1 MSAQLA
7 AHGRLDGDPRSI
19 ETKTGR
25 AMATATLAVDAAD
38 RREGDDE
45 SVRTVL
51 LADVREYFAEVDS
64 HRITSADYRRS
75 KPAMRNQ
82 PTRRSMSCREPAA
95 LPSRSSQSFDSAELT
110 VYDEV
115 SDEDRSEVSAALA
128 ARLAEIRKGLTA
140 TLPGRGP
147 DGEIPD
153 HEVRLEAV
161 GRFVDLMKMIQSVR
175 PT

>member
-1 MSAQLA
+1 
-7 AHGRLDGDPRSI
+7 
-19 ETKTGR
+19 
-25 AMATATLAVDAAD
+25 
-38 RREGDDE
+38 
-45 SVRTVL
+45 
-51 LADVREYFAEVDS
+51 
-64 HRITSADYRRS
+64 
-75 KPAMRNQ
+75 MRNQ
-82 PTRRSMSCREPAA
+82 PTRRSMSCRKQAA
-95 LPSRSSQSFDSAELT
+95 SPRRSSQSVDSEELT

-140 TLPGRGP
+140 TLPGSGP

-161 GRFVDLMKMIQSVR
+161 GKFIDLLKMIQSVR

>member
-1 MSAQLA
+1 MSASTS
-7 AHGRLDGDPRSI
+7 RRW
-19 ETKTGR
+19 
-25 AMATATLAVDAAD
+25 TATESPLSTT
-38 RREGDDE
+38 EGVSPLCE
-45 SVRTVL
+45 INL
-51 LADVREYFAEVDS
+51 LDVRCPAGNRPRHPDV
-64 HRITSADYRRS
+64 HR
-75 KPAMRNQ
+75 N
-82 PTRRSMSCREPAA
+82 
-95 LPSRSSQSFDSAELT
+95 PSIQEELT

-140 TLPGRGP
+140 TLPGSGP

-161 GRFVDLMKMIQSVR
+161 GKFIDLLKMIQPVR